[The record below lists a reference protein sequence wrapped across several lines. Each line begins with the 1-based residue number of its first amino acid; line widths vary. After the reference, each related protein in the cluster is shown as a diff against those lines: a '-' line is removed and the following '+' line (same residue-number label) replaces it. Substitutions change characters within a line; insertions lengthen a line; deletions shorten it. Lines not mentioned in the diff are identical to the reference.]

1 MLGTVLRFCP
11 GSARLFLAL
20 GMTGFLLTLQPAAAR
35 DLLVFAAAS
44 QRDAIEEVIAAWSK
58 AGAGSARAAYE
69 SSSTLARQIEHG
81 APADL
86 FISASTMW
94 MDYLDE
100 RKLIDSATRVDL
112 LGNRLVLVGP
122 QGGAPVAVAP
132 GFDLVGRL
140 SGGRLAMGDP
150 DHVPAGI
157 YGRQALETLGVWT
170 AVEPRLARAPNVRA
184 ALALVARGETPL
196 GIVYGSDAMADSAV
210 AVAGIFPADSHAP
223 IVYPAAVTTASAA
236 PDAAKRLLAFLRAP
250 EAGRIFAAHGF
261 TPLD

>member
-1 MLGTVLRFCP
+1 MLGAGLRFCP
-11 GSARLFLAL
+11 GPALLYLAL
-20 GMTGFLLTLQPAAAR
+20 GMTGFFLTLQPAAAR

-44 QRDAIEEVIAAWSK
+44 QRDAIEEVVVAWSREGEGRAK
-58 AGAGSARAAYE
+58 AAYE
-69 SSSTLARQIEHG
+69 SSSMLARQIEHG

-86 FISASTMW
+86 FISASTTW
-94 MDYLDE
+94 MDYLVE
-100 RKLIDSATRVDL
+100 RKLIDPTTRVDL

-122 QGGAPVAVAP
+122 QGGAPVVVAP

-140 SGGRLAMGDP
+140 NGGRLAMGDP

-170 AVEPRLARAPNVRA
+170 AVEPHLARAPNVRA

-210 AVAGIFPADSHAP
+210 TVAGSFPADSHAP

-236 PDAAKRLLAFLRAP
+236 PEEAKRLLAFLRTS